1 MSEWSTALPKVITGA
16 SDSVSRTASLSAGS
30 HLQLKLPSILDPSR
44 FASCLEWEQQRK
56 PTVAVRGGLANL
68 KSSFSVVSNL
78 PREGV
83 SWSCC
88 GIEFIARK
96 APFKRRSKFVILSS
110 NIYFW
115 SHLAVVFFNLVDFV
129 KDITFA
135 TAVQHFDTN
144 IVQSEYEQYF
154 DFNVQYVFIISVSL
168 MVVAQVITYIY
179 WSMITKKPAFLLSCE
194 HQNLVTRILLQL
206 VQYIP
211 STLPIVLFAQDSSV
225 KLDLGEQEDS
235 VMDPDTYH
243 RNMELLN
250 EERLLEKVA
259 LNIKI
264 IEVVVEAYGQL
275 IIQSIVLLRLRALIQ
290 TDYFKY
296 LGISFEYVIIIS
308 MVASIFS
315 IFTTFWSYHIRSKQY
330 FRQAVS
336 SSTFLQVITWIALI
350 TTKLVVYVIAFINF
364 PALFFIPVVIQFCVT
379 ASILSFS
386 NVSPSFKASAWHD
399 RMIHCMVCCV
409 LPLAVS
415 ECPQWH
421 PQDICTEGAG
431 VENMKQE
438 DKSEEPE
445 TEEDGNGNV
454 AFEDDGIN
462 MDSFTSTAQI
472 IKREKPALK
481 RVNTM
486 MYQVKDLVFHQKVT
500 TFVAGRH
507 GEEIPRR
514 NASGTFP
521 LHL

>member
-1 MSEWSTALPKVITGA
+1 MSEWSTALPKVITDA

-30 HLQLKLPSILDPSR
+30 HLQLKLSSILDPSR

-194 HQNLVTRILLQL
+194 HQNLVTRVLLQL

-243 RNMELLN
+243 RTMELLN

-290 TDYFKY
+290 TDYFS
-296 LGISFEYVIIIS
+296 LWLLS
-308 MVASIFS
+308 
-315 IFTTFWSYHIRSKQY
+315 
-330 FRQAVS
+330 
-336 SSTFLQVITWIALI
+336 
-350 TTKLVVYVIAFINF
+350 
-364 PALFFIPVVIQFCVT
+364 LFFLFHVFNTCFLT
-379 ASILSFS
+379 SLSA
-386 NVSPSFKASAWHD
+386 NVL
-399 RMIHCMVCCV
+399 RM
-409 LPLAVS
+409 PL
-415 ECPQWH
+415 
-421 PQDICTEGAG
+421 
-431 VENMKQE
+431 
-438 DKSEEPE
+438 
-445 TEEDGNGNV
+445 
-454 AFEDDGIN
+454 
-462 MDSFTSTAQI
+462 
-472 IKREKPALK
+472 
-481 RVNTM
+481 
-486 MYQVKDLVFHQKVT
+486 
-500 TFVAGRH
+500 
-507 GEEIPRR
+507 
-514 NASGTFP
+514 GT
-521 LHL
+521 L

>member
-1 MSEWSTALPKVITGA
+1 M
-16 SDSVSRTASLSAGS
+16 
-30 HLQLKLPSILDPSR
+30 
-44 FASCLEWEQQRK
+44 
-56 PTVAVRGGLANL
+56 RGGLANL
-68 KSSFSVVSNL
+68 KSSLSVVSNL

-96 APFKRRSKFVILSS
+96 APFKRRSKLVILAS

-144 IVQSEYEQYF
+144 IVQSFDWERRYEQYF
-154 DFNVQYVFIISVSL
+154 DFNVHYVFLISVSL
-168 MVVAQVITYIY
+168 MVVAQVITYLY
-179 WSMITKKPAFLLSCE
+179 WSMITKKPAFLLPCQ
-194 HQNLVTRILLQL
+194 HQTLLTRFLLQL

-235 VMDPDTYH
+235 VMDPDNYH

-275 IIQSIVLLRLRALIQ
+275 IIQSVVLLRLRALIQ
-290 TDYFKY
+290 TDYSKY
-296 LGISFEYVIIIS
+296 FGISFEYVIIIS

-350 TTKLVVYVIAFINF
+350 TTKLLVYVIAFINF

-421 PQDICTEGAG
+421 PQDIATEGIGAG
-431 VENMKQE
+431 AEKMKQE
-438 DKSEEPE
+438 EKTEEPE

-486 MYQVKDLVFHQKVT
+486 MYQVKDLDFISRGDNLCCRPT
-500 TFVAGRH
+500 W
-507 GEEIPRR
+507 RR
-514 NASGTFP
+514 NPVEKCFWHFSFTPLSASP
-521 LHL
+521 LSVSQPSCTNSTTSKAIRTSSKTLWPSI